1 MKTWHLI
8 CILAGITGVGVIF
21 IMIKTIAQAIVETA
35 FIQDSERQKGTTVQ
49 VIHYYSLKTQLMRY
63 RDTYAYLN
71 VRSIIIYLHCCL
83 YVCTIFPIQS
93 SGVLE
98 TYTVWQCYELGSI
111 PFIFDLIIF
120 IYLGLLQFVG
130 IILAFQTRKVRINVL
145 NDSKS
150 VTALIYISSIVLVV
164 IVMITFILRG
174 YINISAGLFYG
185 GIILLATMFLGLIF
199 IPKVCHIQHNL
210 TLRV

>member
-1 MKTWHLI
+1 M
-8 CILAGITGVGVIF
+8 
-21 IMIKTIAQAIVETA
+21 
-35 FIQDSERQKGTTVQ
+35 
-49 VIHYYSLKTQLMRY
+49 
-63 RDTYAYLN
+63 
-71 VRSIIIYLHCCL
+71 
-83 YVCTIFPIQS
+83 CTIFPIQS

>member
-71 VRSIIIYLHCCL
+71 VKHLRSIIIYLHCCL
-83 YVCTIFPIQS
+83 
-93 SGVLE
+93 
-98 TYTVWQCYELGSI
+98 
-111 PFIFDLIIF
+111 
-120 IYLGLLQFVG
+120 
-130 IILAFQTRKVRINVL
+130 
-145 NDSKS
+145 
-150 VTALIYISSIVLVV
+150 
-164 IVMITFILRG
+164 
-174 YINISAGLFYG
+174 
-185 GIILLATMFLGLIF
+185 
-199 IPKVCHIQHNL
+199 
-210 TLRV
+210 